1 MPVARRTTH
10 WQWIRE
16 TVNNATPNGAI
27 NNVDLLSGFKAHA
40 GITIN
45 LPEIVIWRIRLQIS
59 IKVTVTNPTVPNDGV
74 LATVFVDGTNQT
86 LLNQVSNA
94 MDEKDMI
101 YDFLYVYETVANTD
115 NVIATATAAL
125 YRNMDIRVHRKLSAI
140 DSTLFLQLASSG
152 TAVINLYSYSSA
164 ILVRLGR

>member
-1 MPVARRTTH
+1 MARRATH

-16 TVNNATPNGAI
+16 TVNNATPNGSI
-27 NNVDLLSGFKAHA
+27 NNVDLLDNFKTHA

-74 LATVFVDGTNQT
+74 LMTVFVDGTNQT

-94 MDEKDMI
+94 MDERDMI
-101 YDFLYVYETVANTD
+101 YDFLSTYEIVSRTD
-115 NVIATATAAL
+115 NTIATATAAL
-125 YRNMDIRVHRKLSAI
+125 YRNMDIRVHRKLPSI

-152 TAVINLYSYSSA
+152 TAVINLFSYSAA
-164 ILVRLGR
+164 ILCRLGR